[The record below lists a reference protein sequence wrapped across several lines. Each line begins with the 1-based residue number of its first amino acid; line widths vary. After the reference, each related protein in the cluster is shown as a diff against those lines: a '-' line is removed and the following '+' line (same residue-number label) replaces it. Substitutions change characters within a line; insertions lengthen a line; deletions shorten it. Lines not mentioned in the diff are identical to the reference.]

1 MCFALW
7 QGRAYYLEVTME
19 LHTASQDIDLRD
31 ASRLIE
37 SLRFT

>member
-7 QGRAYYLEVTME
+7 QGRAYYMEVTVK
-19 LHTASQDIDLRD
+19 LHTASQALDMRD
-31 ASRLIE
+31 AARLIE